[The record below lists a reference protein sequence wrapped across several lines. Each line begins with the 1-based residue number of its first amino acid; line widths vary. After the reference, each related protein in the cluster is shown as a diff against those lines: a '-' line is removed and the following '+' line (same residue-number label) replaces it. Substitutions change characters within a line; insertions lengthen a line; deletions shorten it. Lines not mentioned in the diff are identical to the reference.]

1 MSEPLIAYRIWHIN
15 GDSKLYPLTRYEP
28 WEYGNI
34 VETDEIP
41 TIESSCRQRGIH
53 AWKNMGDLI
62 EYLNPNRYPVIHI
75 IGRVALWGKI
85 VEHQFGY
92 RAQFAYPH
100 SLDMIL
106 PQKPPLINYKR
117 IENSLRDNYKCE
129 VGDLEFTGEKIYEDG
144 TIIRLKNGL
153 LHSDND
159 FPTLEFNGKKEWWK
173 NGYLNKTKLH
183 EKSDSMCYF
192 DNTKLIRA
200 DYDSHT
206 IWFNDKKQYHREDGP
221 AIEWKNGRKEWFYKG
236 RLHRGDGPAVEQPNG
251 KNEWYY
257 LGMRFP
263 EPNIKLIPTWAKEA
277 VEKEL
282 IKEIVNMTGKVRNE
296 EIENKLKGTI
306 LRVLAKFDSRRP
318 LGVLID

>member
-1 MSEPLIAYRIWHIN
+1 MAEPLIAYRIWHID
-15 GDSKLYPLTRYEP
+15 GDSKLHPLTRCTP

-106 PQKPPLINYKR
+106 SQKSPLINYKR

-159 FPTLEFNGKKEWWK
+159 LPTLEFNGKKEWWK
-173 NGYLNKTKLH
+173 NGYLNKIKLH

-206 IWFNDKKQYHREDGP
+206 VWFYKGLLHREDGP
-221 AIEWKNGRKEWFYKG
+221 AIEWKNGRK
-236 RLHRGDGPAVEQPNG
+236 
-251 KNEWYY
+251 EWYY

-263 EPNIKLIPTWAKEA
+263 EPNIKLIPIWAKEA

-282 IKEIVNMTGKVRNE
+282 RKEIANMTGKIHNE
-296 EIENKLKGTI
+296 ETENRLKGTI
-306 LRVLAKFDSRRP
+306 LKVLAKFDSRRP
-318 LGVLID
+318 AGVWID